1 MLKNLVNIAILTTI
15 VIAVWVFVS
24 IYNSFTS
31 STITTNVARQIE
43 PIAPN
48 FNKDAVSNLLQRNFI
63 PTDLSEKIILPTG
76 LPNSDTGSESAQIT
90 NNQSVAQGSQI
101 SIVTPTNIP
110 TISNQ

>member
-1 MLKNLVNIAILTTI
+1 MLKNLVNLAILTTI

-43 PIAPN
+43 PISPN
-48 FNKDAVSNLLQRNFI
+48 FNKDAVSSLLQRTFI

-76 LPNSDTGSESAQIT
+76 TPETDTGSASAQINT
-90 NNQSVAQGSQI
+90 GQSIAQGSQI
-101 SIVTPTNIP
+101 TILTPTSVP
-110 TISNQ
+110 TISNK

>member
-1 MLKNLVNIAILTTI
+1 MLKNLVNLAILTTI

-48 FNKDAVSNLLQRNFI
+48 FNIDAVSGLLQRTFI
-63 PTDLSEKIILPTG
+63 PTDLSEEIILPTG
-76 LPNSDTGSESAQIT
+76 TPETNTGSASALINTNQSIAQESQIT
-90 NNQSVAQGSQI
+90 T
-101 SIVTPTNIP
+101 VTPTSIP
-110 TISNQ
+110 IISNP